1 MVPFINQ
8 VLHAISRGHAM
19 GTAVMHRSLRNLD
32 VRVRGTSWALDVQ
45 EKTSLETCAARPV
58 HTSDTSSP
66 TGTNCR
72 RHACTRT
79 GELVVTLQLYI
90 GFQFLNYQF

>member
-45 EKTSLETCAARPV
+45 EKTSLETC
-58 HTSDTSSP
+58 
-66 TGTNCR
+66 
-72 RHACTRT
+72 RHCPSHRGQTRDRHWSCDHAT
-79 GELVVTLQLYI
+79 TVFYRGLIMDFGSIHLA
-90 GFQFLNYQF
+90 F